1 MPDTPQPEG
10 RAKGDFLRLNR
21 EAGFRQIYEANYDRV
36 LAYSLRRAEPQDA
49 QDAVAETWLV
59 AWRRFEDLPDEPLPW
74 LLGVCRKAL
83 SNKRRS
89 QGRRGALHDRI
100 AGVAPLHQRDHAD
113 AVGERSRI
121 EAALHNL
128 KEGDREALL
137 LTAWEGLKPAEAAAA
152 LNCSARTF
160 SVRLHRA
167 KARLA
172 KELSLGEAVEMLP
185 AKSVPVEEAP

>member
-1 MPDTPQPEG
+1 M
-10 RAKGDFLRLNR
+10 LRSNR
-21 EAGFRQIYEANYDRV
+21 EAGFRQVYEANYDRV
-36 LAYSLRRAEPQDA
+36 LAYSLRRADPQDA

-59 AWRRFEDLPDEPLPW
+59 AWRRFDEIPGEPLPW
-74 LLGVCRKAL
+74 LFGVCRKAL

-89 QGRRGALHDRI
+89 QCRRVALHDRI
-100 AGVAPLHQRDHAD
+100 AGGAPLHQRDHAD

-121 EAALHNL
+121 ETALRKL
-128 KEGDREALL
+128 KEPDREALL

-172 KELSLGEAVEMLP
+172 KELALSEAVELLP
-185 AKSVPVEEAP
+185 AKRVAVEEAP

>member
-1 MPDTPQPEG
+1 MGWHQ
-10 RAKGDFLRLNR
+10 RGDFLRSNR

-59 AWRRFEDLPDEPLPW
+59 VWRRFDEVPDEPLPW
-74 LLGVCRKAL
+74 LFGVCRKAL
-83 SNKRRS
+83 SNKRRA
-89 QGRRGALHDRI
+89 QGRRAALHDRI
-100 AGVAPLHQRDHAD
+100 AGGAPLHQRDHAD

-121 EAALHNL
+121 EAALHSL
-128 KEGDREALL
+128 KEPDREALL

-172 KELSLGEAVEMLP
+172 KELALGEASENLP
-185 AKSVPVEEAP
+185 ARVAVEEAP

>member
-1 MPDTPQPEG
+1 M
-10 RAKGDFLRLNR
+10 
-21 EAGFRQIYEANYDRV
+21 
-36 LAYSLRRAEPQDA
+36 
-49 QDAVAETWLV
+49 AETWLV

-74 LLGVCRKAL
+74 LFGVCRKAL

-89 QGRRGALHDRI
+89 QGRRVALNDRI
-100 AGVAPLHQRDHAD
+100 AGEATLHQRDHAD

-121 EAALHNL
+121 QAALRSL
-128 KEGDREALL
+128 KEPDREALL

-172 KELSLGEAVEMLP
+172 KELALGEASENLP
-185 AKSVPVEEAP
+185 ARVAVEEAP

>member
-1 MPDTPQPEG
+1 M
-10 RAKGDFLRLNR
+10 LRSNR
-21 EAGFRQIYEANYDRV
+21 EAGFRQVYEANYDRV
-36 LAYSLRRAEPQDA
+36 LAYSLRRADPQDA

-59 AWRRFEDLPDEPLPW
+59 AWRRFDEIPGEPLPW
-74 LLGVCRKAL
+74 LFGVCRKAL

-89 QGRRGALHDRI
+89 QGRRVALHDRI
-100 AGVAPLHQRDHAD
+100 AGGAPLHQRDHAD

-121 EAALHNL
+121 ETALRKL
-128 KEGDREALL
+128 KEPDREALL

-172 KELSLGEAVEMLP
+172 KELALSEAVELLP
-185 AKSVPVEEAP
+185 AKRVAVEEAP